1 MLLALFLAA
10 VAVIAGPAVARAD
23 APAPTVEYSSDGLTW
38 GGPEKIVWNQ
48 GELVPGR
55 ELKTTFKVR
64 NASGGEGFVGFAI
77 GEYTLTPHMV
87 ATARVDIDGKAG
99 NPVTL
104 TEARAVAPGTSVGSV
119 HLAAGGVATIDLVVG
134 MPADAGNQT
143 QSGHVDPMWAV
154 GFTPGAV
161 PSPVAPAPVRSV
173 LSVACSVRSAREV
186 SLPDRSIPELANE
199 RAVVGSGTCWMFPSP
214 PVRL

>member
-1 MLLALFLAA
+1 MTVRTPVARGLSFPAKILGGVLLALFLAA

-23 APAPTVEYSSDGLTW
+23 APAPTVEYSSDGGATW
-38 GGPEKIVWNQ
+38 GGTEKINWNE

-64 NASGGEGFVGFAI
+64 NASGGEGFVGFAV
-77 GEYTLTPHMV
+77 GEYTLTPHMI

-104 TEARAVAPGTSVGSV
+104 TEARTVAPGTSMGFV

-143 QSGHVDPMWAV
+143 QNGQANPMWAV
-154 GFTPGAV
+154 GFTPGTVTEPGCAGTG
-161 PSPVAPAPVRSV
+161 
-173 LSVACSVRSAREV
+173 
-186 SLPDRSIPELANE
+186 SLGSLGCMFGSLGTGSLA
-199 RAVVGSGTCWMFPSP
+199 S
-214 PVRL
+214 